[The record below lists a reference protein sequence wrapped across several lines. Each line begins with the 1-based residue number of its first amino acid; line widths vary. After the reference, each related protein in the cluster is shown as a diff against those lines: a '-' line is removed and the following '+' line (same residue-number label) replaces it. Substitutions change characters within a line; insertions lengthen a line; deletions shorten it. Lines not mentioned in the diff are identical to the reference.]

1 MTAAQVAGDRTPF
14 RAKSAD
20 MFRTITALLSAALLS
35 GQAQADTLHCL
46 GRSPAFMMILDDDE
60 ARFDYL
66 GDGVFDL
73 SPAFRLPQA
82 GVSRLSLSTFGGPL
96 PVFVERRAC
105 QAFGAQLAYTVEIGV
120 QTSQGMQPLIGC
132 CREAP

>member
-1 MTAAQVAGDRTPF
+1 MMVIDGDD
-14 RAKSAD
+14 S
-20 MFRTITALLSAALLS
+20 
-35 GQAQADTLHCL
+35 
-46 GRSPAFMMILDDDE
+46 

-73 SPAFRLPQA
+73 DPAFDPARDGMTRLT
-82 GVSRLSLSTFGGPL
+82 LSTFGGPL

-105 QAFGAQLAYTVEIGV
+105 QAFGTVLDFTVEIGV
-120 QTSQGMQPLIGC
+120 QTSQGMQPMIGC

>member
-1 MTAAQVAGDRTPF
+1 MRIAPCLTFSVALFAATSATADG
-14 RAKSAD
+14 
-20 MFRTITALLSAALLS
+20 
-35 GQAQADTLHCL
+35 LHCL
-46 GRSPAFMMILDDDE
+46 GRSPAFMMVIDGDE

-73 SPAFRLPQA
+73 DPAFSLPETGMTRLT
-82 GVSRLSLSTFGGPL
+82 LSTYGGPL

-105 QAFGAQLAYTVEIGV
+105 QAFGTVLDFTVEIGV
-120 QTSQGMQPLIGC
+120 QTSQGMQPMFGC

>member
-1 MTAAQVAGDRTPF
+1 MRQLLTLITAA
-14 RAKSAD
+14 
-20 MFRTITALLSAALLS
+20 MTIAATACLRRAALPRPL
-35 GQAQADTLHCL
+35 A
-46 GRSPAFMMILDDDE
+46 RFMMVIDGDE

-73 SPAFRLPQA
+73 DPAFTLPETGMTRLT
-82 GVSRLSLSTFGGPL
+82 LSTFGGPL

-105 QAFGAQLAYTVEIGV
+105 QAFGTVLDFTVEIGV
-120 QTSQGMQPLIGC
+120 QTSQGMQPMIGC